1 MDLFEQACTEF
12 ADKISFTCM
21 GQDVTFRDIDEM
33 SAKFATFLCSDGSL
47 EQGNRVAIQLP
58 NLIQYPLAEHR
69 VGFVLQ
75 LGYFC
80 ASEIKRFQCLIGEIT
95 QIKSNNPFC
104 AV

>member
-1 MDLFEQACTEF
+1 
-12 ADKISFTCM
+12 M

-33 SAKFATFLCSDGSL
+33 SAKFATFLCSDGGL

-58 NLIQYPLAEHR
+58 NLSQYPVAEHR
-69 VGFVLQ
+69 LGFVLQ
-75 LGYFC
+75 LGYFR
-80 ASEIKRFQCLIGEIT
+80 ASEIKKFQCLIGEIT